1 MPVGSLMRELELI
14 DDFIREISDRNSV
27 GELTEIVSKYLKKM
41 GFEAS
46 SYIRFDMSTG
56 LNNPEITP
64 EDITYIADCRSDW
77 EEHYAKESL
86 HIYDPVS
93 RIALIRGSPV
103 SWGEAAETVSQTPM
117 PDRVLKEAR
126 DFALRS
132 GFAVPAFSSDGFAGM
147 FGVLSSMEEEA
158 FGKVYR
164 ESRHI
169 AHLLAIHLHTRIAA
183 ISASA
188 EASAP
193 VRLSGRETEVLLWT
207 SAGKTVW
214 EISQILDV
222 SVHTV
227 DFHIRN
233 AMRKFGV
240 HSKAQAVAQMI
251 QRRIAQP

>member
-1 MPVGSLMRELELI
+1 
-14 DDFIREISDRNSV
+14 
-27 GELTEIVSKYLKKM
+27 
-41 GFEAS
+41 
-46 SYIRFDMSTG
+46 
-56 LNNPEITP
+56 
-64 EDITYIADCRSDW
+64 
-77 EEHYAKESL
+77 
-86 HIYDPVS
+86 VS
-93 RIALIRGSPV
+93 RIALIRGAPV
-103 SWGEAAETVSQTPM
+103 SWSEAAQTVSQTPM
-117 PDRVLKEAR
+117 PDRVLTEAR

-132 GFAVPAFSSDGFAGM
+132 GFAVPAFSSDGIAGM
-147 FGVLSSMEEEA
+147 FAVLSSMEEKA
-158 FGKVYR
+158 FSAVY
-164 ESRHI
+164 EENRHV

-183 ISASA
+183 LSASL

-214 EISQILDV
+214 EVSQILDV